1 MVVFKCSFGSE
12 NRRFT
17 ILDYEVSF
25 DSLIEKTASVFKLKP
40 SDVVLKYQDEDG
52 DKVTMSCDEDLQDR
66 MDMVENDGVLKLFV
80 STVMA
85 GRPDNDGFVI
95 LRQSSSMGKDEVEV
109 ADVDEK
115 QQQPLNESILVS
127 SSEKRSPSPSYPK
140 EIPMITKEPSVD
152 TAPPSVAVH
161 EEDQDEDVKDENSVE
176 QTVHKDVRCDICNT
190 VPIIGVRYKCAIC
203 KDYDLCEKCE
213 MSNSH
218 NPMHPLIKMRIPRDY
233 SQVRTVVREQSQ
245 SPRRGRQE
253 RGKSFAKYVGDVTIP
268 DRSSCNAGEIIEKV
282 WRLQNNGKYSW
293 PAGYKAIMVSGD
305 EKIID
310 QQDMS
315 VNLPEVAAGHEFDV
329 KVHINVPQEQGRYVA
344 YYRLVNLDNEKFG
357 PRFWVDFYVPE
368 GKPQVAPV
376 VAPVDQP
383 EPEPEKDI
391 PYKAQMGELRSLG
404 FTDDSLN
411 LYLLGKFDG
420 DSVRV
425 VNWLLDQAQ
434 R

>member
-1 MVVFKCSFGSE
+1 VV
-12 NRRFT
+12 
-17 ILDYEVSF
+17 EV
-25 DSLIEKTASVFKLKP
+25 
-40 SDVVLKYQDEDG
+40 
-52 DKVTMSCDEDLQDR
+52 
-66 MDMVENDGVLKLFV
+66 V
-80 STVMA
+80 S
-85 GRPDNDGFVI
+85 
-95 LRQSSSMGKDEVEV
+95 EVE
-109 ADVDEK
+109 EK
-115 QQQPLNESILVS
+115 QQHVNNPLNESILVS

-140 EIPMITKEPSVD
+140 EIPLITKEPSIV
-152 TAPPSVAVH
+152 TTPSIAVKD
-161 EEDQDEDVKDENSVE
+161 EEDEDVKDD

-213 MSNSH
+213 LANSH

-253 RGKSFAKYVGDVTIP
+253 QRKSFAKYIGDVTIP
-268 DRSSCNAGEIIEKV
+268 DRSSCNADEIIEKV
-282 WRLQNNGKYSW
+282 WRLQNNGRYSW
-293 PAGYKAIMVSGD
+293 PAGYKAIMVSGE

-310 QQDMS
+310 QKDMS
-315 VNLPEVAAGHEFDV
+315 VTLPEVAAGHEFDV
-329 KVHINVPQEQGRYVA
+329 KVHINVPHEQGRYVA

-368 GKPQVAPV
+368 EKPQVAPIIAPAV
-376 VAPVDQP
+376 VVP
-383 EPEPEKDI
+383 EPEPEKDT

>member
-17 ILDYEVSF
+17 ILDSEVSF
-25 DSLIEKTASVFKLKP
+25 DALIEKTASVFKLNP
-40 SDVVLKYQDEDG
+40 NDVALKYQDEDG

-66 MDMVENDGVLKLFV
+66 IDMVENDGVLKLFV
-80 STVMA
+80 STVLS

-95 LRQSSSMGKDEVEV
+95 LRQGSSGRNDESPVSEE
-109 ADVDEK
+109 EK
-115 QQQPLNESILVS
+115 QVPVNSDSILV
-127 SSEKRSPSPSYPK
+127 RSPSPSYPQ
-140 EIPMITKEPSVD
+140 ITPLVTKESSSIE
-152 TAPPSVAVH
+152 TPPVNEAK
-161 EEDQDEDVKDENSVE
+161 EEVVVVE
-176 QTVHKDVRCDICNT
+176 QEEEEEGQNVHKDVRCDICNT
-190 VPIIGVRYKCAIC
+190 IPIVGVRYKCSIC
-203 KDYDLCEKCE
+203 RDYDLCEKCE
-213 MSNSH
+213 MANSH
-218 NPMHPLIKMRIPRDY
+218 NPMHPLIKMRVPRDY
-233 SQVRTVVREQSQ
+233 SQLRTVVREQSQ

-253 RGKSFAKYVGDVTIP
+253 RGKSFSKFICDVTVP
-268 DRSSCNAGEIIEKV
+268 DRSSCNAGEIVEKV

-293 PAGYKAIMVSGD
+293 PAGYKATMVSGD

-310 QQDMS
+310 QKDME
-315 VNLPEVAAGHEFDV
+315 VALPEVAAGHEFDV
-329 KVHINVPQEQGRYVA
+329 KVHINVPREQGRYVA

-357 PRFWVDFYVPE
+357 PRFWVDFYVPAAQSQKIAE
-368 GKPQVAPV
+368 EPV
-376 VAPVDQP
+376 VVVVLPKP
-383 EPEPEKDI
+383 EEKPEVHN
-391 PYKAQMGELRSLG
+391 PYKSQMGELRALG